1 MRATGR
7 TFVFSIILAIIVGC
21 SSAPDGVLGKN
32 DMADLLVDMNIG
44 ECVVE
49 MNFREYNNDSL
60 KKVLRQSILADHGLT
75 SADYDR
81 SIEWYGRNMDKYQD
95 VYDEVIR
102 RLEKRIAEEKLNLS
116 SDDINTT
123 IAQPTP
129 SSAPTQTSF
138 EGDSVDIWTQPRFY
152 IFSSRIA
159 SEYVTFSVARDAN
172 FRVGDVFTWR
182 LKLANQGQ
190 PVKWGLFATYD
201 DNTIDMA
208 VSDGLNIFATNAGE
222 SGYQTLV
229 LRTAN
234 HKMPNRVFG
243 FIRVRPS
250 GKEQVKIGDITLV
263 RSRYSSAADE
273 VNNSELRQIQEDDGS
288 VTLRFDN
295 NSFSDNDTTVKSQGQ
310 NANDNID
317 PREQRSRLEDERKA
331 RQEEMMQHK
340 NERKGT
346 LHEEN
351 NHNRHTIDE
360 SRISTPIPRNTNQPQ
375 NRVNNNQPQSRNG
388 SQPMTRGEAKH
399 YESKNLRRGE

>member
-116 SDDINTT
+116 SDDINNAT
-123 IAQPTP
+123 IAQSTP

-159 SEYVTFSVARDAN
+159 SE
-172 FRVGDVFTWR
+172 
-182 LKLANQGQ
+182 
-190 PVKWGLFATYD
+190 
-201 DNTIDMA
+201 
-208 VSDGLNIFATNAGE
+208 
-222 SGYQTLV
+222 
-229 LRTAN
+229 
-234 HKMPNRVFG
+234 
-243 FIRVRPS
+243 
-250 GKEQVKIGDITLV
+250 
-263 RSRYSSAADE
+263 
-273 VNNSELRQIQEDDGS
+273 
-288 VTLRFDN
+288 
-295 NSFSDNDTTVKSQGQ
+295 
-310 NANDNID
+310 
-317 PREQRSRLEDERKA
+317 
-331 RQEEMMQHK
+331 
-340 NERKGT
+340 
-346 LHEEN
+346 
-351 NHNRHTIDE
+351 
-360 SRISTPIPRNTNQPQ
+360 
-375 NRVNNNQPQSRNG
+375 
-388 SQPMTRGEAKH
+388 
-399 YESKNLRRGE
+399 